1 MPLICYLLILKREK
15 EMFEL
20 EKKKKEGKHKRKN
33 KSATMI
39 RKMNKMTELMSKPAN
54 LEPVKENLQKYT
66 DMEKELNELHK
77 QY

>member
-20 EKKKKEGKHKRKN
+20 EKKKKEAKHKRKN